1 MHTFIIC
8 LFQEKSRNS
17 LKDMYKHNRYI
28 YKTICWGSFY
38 RSVARYPTPDEKR
51 TLAKKTGLTLTQ
63 VLYSYYYQWMR
74 GHLGNLASCDPY
86 VFAYIVPASW
96 YFLFLLSLL
105 SILSL
110 FSTCLSCIS
119 LHNSPVILVLSLVN
133 PAKIVTRKSSQRC
146 FSKNDDMLVL

>member
-38 RSVARYPTPDEKR
+38 RYVARYPTPDEKR

-86 VFAYIVPASW
+86 VFAYCACKLIFPVSSVSFV
-96 YFLFLLSLL
+96 YLVSLVFLVSLL
-105 SILSL
+105 YLPVLYLSPL
-110 FSTCLSCIS
+110 FSCYSCL
-119 LHNSPVILVLSLVN
+119 VFG
-133 PAKIVTRKSSQRC
+133 KSS
-146 FSKNDDMLVL
+146 KNCD